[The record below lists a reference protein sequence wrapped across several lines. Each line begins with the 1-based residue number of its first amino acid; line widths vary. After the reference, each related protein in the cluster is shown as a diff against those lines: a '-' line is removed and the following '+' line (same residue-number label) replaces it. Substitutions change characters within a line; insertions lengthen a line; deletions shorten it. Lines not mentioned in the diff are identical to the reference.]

1 MSHRIYA
8 PGKGSQVMLKKGNHF
23 KKALFTI
30 TSRIW
35 TLLQPVFPHEERA
48 SLMLRKVGAFR
59 FDHGRH
65 FFLSE
70 LFLLDLVKYFG
81 SWNTRTPIFF
91 SVPLEFVEFEIKFP
105 DISKREWSLGNVLRS
120 FEQHHRSIFFYLFIF
135 FIHIFRIG
143 ANNCAGCWICS
154 VVNVWWSVA
163 YSKFSPLKL
172 FLWAADLKATC
183 CAHSLSEKILGFI

>member
-8 PGKGSQVMLKKGNHF
+8 PGKGSQVMVKKGNHF

-105 DISKREWSLGNVLRS
+105 DISKREWSLETFLGALN
-120 FEQHHRSIFFYLFIF
+120 SITGPFFFIYLFF
-135 FIHIFRIG
+135 
-143 ANNCAGCWICS
+143 
-154 VVNVWWSVA
+154 
-163 YSKFSPLKL
+163 L
-172 FLWAADLKATC
+172 FT
-183 CAHSLSEKILGFI
+183 SFV